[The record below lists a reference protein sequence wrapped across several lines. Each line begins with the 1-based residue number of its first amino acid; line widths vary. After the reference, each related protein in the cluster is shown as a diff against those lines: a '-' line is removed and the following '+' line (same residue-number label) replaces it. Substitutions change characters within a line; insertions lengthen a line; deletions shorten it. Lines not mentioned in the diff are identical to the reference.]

1 MSTIIKNIKNPILS
15 FDDFLSS
22 SPKLI
27 NFLLKQNTI
36 EVLITEKLEK
46 NTNLHRKTLSQNTY
60 NQISSNYIPIM

>member
-27 NFLLKQNTI
+27 NFLLKFKKYDHNPSSEIYI
-36 EVLITEKLEK
+36 ESKK
-46 NTNLHRKTLSQNTY
+46 
-60 NQISSNYIPIM
+60 

>member
-27 NFLLKQNTI
+27 NFLLKFKKYDPNPSSEIYI
-36 EVLITEKLEK
+36 ESK
-46 NTNLHRKTLSQNTY
+46 NMFVIYVIVTLSN
-60 NQISSNYIPIM
+60 

>member
-27 NFLLKQNTI
+27 NFLLKF
-36 EVLITEKLEK
+36 KK
-46 NTNLHRKTLSQNTY
+46 Y
-60 NQISSNYIPIM
+60 